1 MFDCSSK
8 KAYLLAPVVFA
19 ACVLALLV
27 TWAVMEPAALRHA
40 FDQDGYSVFE
50 LATIP
55 FYAAII
61 PFVWWKCPFTGS
73 RRRRML
79 LCAAVSCVAFM
90 AVAKELDWHLAVMKH
105 LFPSI
110 VGADGKS
117 GQSVN
122 LSTKTLTNQP
132 DYTYRAYLAEILGVD
147 TSEIPA
153 TANSDSADLITQ
165 IETAMDRR
173 NSINQQTMIELQSA
187 TSKRDQA
194 YDMISN
200 ILKSL
205 NNVMLGI
212 VNNT

>member
-1 MFDCSSK
+1 MAASIESVGFDLSMADIDTGMRLQAKTFSI
-8 KAYLLAPVVFA
+8 
-19 ACVLALLV
+19 LV
-27 TWAVMEPAALRHA
+27 ENADGVMETKLSGLSIG
-40 FDQDGYSVFE
+40 QLV
-50 LATIP
+50 
-55 FYAAII
+55 
-61 PFVWWKCPFTGS
+61 
-73 RRRRML
+73 
-79 LCAAVSCVAFM
+79 M
-90 AVAKELDWHLAVMKH
+90 AVCLERAVEKEKEIIGIMNTLNNTSSQLEA
-105 LFPSI
+105 LTEIETAI

-153 TANSDSADLITQ
+153 TANSDSSDLITQ

>member
-1 MFDCSSK
+1 M
-8 KAYLLAPVVFA
+8 
-19 ACVLALLV
+19 
-27 TWAVMEPAALRHA
+27 
-40 FDQDGYSVFE
+40 
-50 LATIP
+50 
-55 FYAAII
+55 
-61 PFVWWKCPFTGS
+61 
-73 RRRRML
+73 
-79 LCAAVSCVAFM
+79 
-90 AVAKELDWHLAVMKH
+90 
-105 LFPSI
+105 
-110 VGADGKS
+110 
-117 GQSVN
+117 N

-132 DYTYRAYLAEILGVD
+132 DYTYRAYLAEILDVD

>member
-1 MFDCSSK
+1 MAASIESVGFDLSMADIDTGMRLQAKTFSI
-8 KAYLLAPVVFA
+8 
-19 ACVLALLV
+19 LV
-27 TWAVMEPAALRHA
+27 ENADGVMETKLSGLSIG
-40 FDQDGYSVFE
+40 QLV
-50 LATIP
+50 
-55 FYAAII
+55 
-61 PFVWWKCPFTGS
+61 
-73 RRRRML
+73 
-79 LCAAVSCVAFM
+79 M
-90 AVAKELDWHLAVMKH
+90 AVCLERAVEKEKEIIGIMNTLNNTSSQLEA
-105 LFPSI
+105 LTEIETAI

-153 TANSDSADLITQ
+153 TANSDSSDLITQ

-212 VNNT
+212 VNNK